1 MVLRGVKQIGQASAY
16 GVWSVPD
23 NAGGGSLGSF
33 RQSFAKQLKENYR
46 DRVTTLFDEINKQA
60 TESFSNIDMVNF
72 ERYRGLIRELV
83 AEVVNHA
90 FSVDRECVLDRSGRQ
105 RVYSSV
111 SVIDG
116 KLDELASNILGK
128 NLERIAFIS
137 RIDEIRGLVMDILQ

>member
-16 GVWSVPD
+16 GVLSVPD
-23 NAGGGSLGSF
+23 SGGSGGLGGF
-33 RQSFAKQLKENYR
+33 RQSFARQLKENYR
-46 DRVTTLFDEINKQA
+46 DRVTALFDEINEQA
-60 TESFSNIDMVNF
+60 AESFASIDLVNF
-72 ERYRGLIRELV
+72 ERYRGLIKELV

-116 KLDELASNILGK
+116 KLDELASDLLGRNI
-128 NLERIAFIS
+128 ERIAFIS